1 MHLFHYELAYAQC
14 IVTTTNACCSMDFFV
29 CPKEK
34 KRILA
39 IVQNAVKDL
48 QANAKLC
55 IPSIIHTKR
64 PIAWFCLWPITLSH
78 FTQHKP
84 EAEPNAL
91 NLKLIL
97 HFCCSWADW
106 SRMSSI
112 YIFGHLHLYSWDQ
125 QRFLRLQQAAAG
137 PIPQIYPSK
146 WLWPKCN

>member
-1 MHLFHYELAYAQC
+1 MKVKSMFSFDHVDFWPTIFLIFFVTSWKPDNPFLTYFRRCFHFSAKYEKPKAVCTMHLFHYELAYAQC

-64 PIAWFCLWPITLSH
+64 PIARFCLCPITLS
-78 FTQHKP
+78 
-84 EAEPNAL
+84 
-91 NLKLIL
+91 
-97 HFCCSWADW
+97 
-106 SRMSSI
+106 
-112 YIFGHLHLYSWDQ
+112 
-125 QRFLRLQQAAAG
+125 RLT
-137 PIPQIYPSK
+137 YR
-146 WLWPKCN
+146 N